1 MNFVSRYKNEFL
13 LGIKIVVPLF
23 GVFVFGWR
31 IGDLFLYYC
40 IDLVL
45 TGAETLVKI
54 WLAWQSGFWPK
65 LGSTLRFTLC
75 FPIFILLIIVAMG
88 QNFDGSRQEMEAY
101 ITLEIF
107 YTIVAITILDFLIG
121 YMFSGEF
128 KNNTAASAEK
138 STYKHLLVAAII
150 LALTGFILN
159 RFVSAEHVNYVL
171 GISIILARQLSD
183 YFILRLGKKRGVN
196 N

>member
-1 MNFVSRYKNEFL
+1 MKLISHYKNEIL
-13 LGIKIVVPLF
+13 LVIKLAVPLI
-23 GVFVFGWR
+23 GVFVFGWS

-45 TGAETLVKI
+45 TGAETILKI

-75 FPIFILLIIVAMG
+75 FPIFILLIMIAMG

-107 YTIVAITILDFLIG
+107 YTIVAITAIDFLIS
-121 YMFSGEF
+121 YIFSGEF
-128 KNNTAASAEK
+128 KKNTAASAEK
-138 STYKHLLVAAII
+138 STYKHLIVAAII

-159 RFVSAEHVNYVL
+159 RFVSTEHVNYVL
-171 GISIILARQLSD
+171 GVSIILAKQLSD
-183 YFILRLGKKRGVN
+183 YFLKQLGVRG
-196 N
+196 